1 MQVFLKMEQPKYFFG
16 KSHLLGEGVDLETGR
31 SFVLFLKRQE
41 KNGHNEDSTG
51 I

>member
-1 MQVFLKMEQPKYFFG
+1 MQVFLKMEQPEDVFS
-16 KSHLLGEGVDLETGR
+16 KSQLLGEEVDLERGK
-31 SFVLFLKRQE
+31 SFILFLKRHE